1 MSRKE
6 YLKELAEEHN
16 VSLSVV
22 YAAASV
28 LGPSEDHDGLISAI
42 EDWIDMNDP

>member
-6 YLKELAEEHN
+6 YLKELAEDYG
-16 VSLSVV
+16 VPLSVV

-42 EDWIDMNDP
+42 EDWIEINIP